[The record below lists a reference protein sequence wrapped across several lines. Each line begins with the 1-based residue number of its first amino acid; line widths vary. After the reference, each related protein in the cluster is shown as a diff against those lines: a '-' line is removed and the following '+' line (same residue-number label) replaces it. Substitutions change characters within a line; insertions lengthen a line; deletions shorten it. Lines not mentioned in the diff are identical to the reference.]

1 MNRTRIPAILATT
14 AAALA
19 LGAGPALAGSDDC
32 AGASCAEENAPAQVV
47 PGVPVPVSPAPL
59 PTTQTRT
66 GAAAPER
73 ESNRPKAE
81 RQRQGQRHS
90 RVAHRRQV
98 VFGQQRTVP
107 RGAVAAGA
115 GGTADDGSNG
125 ALLGLAGLITLGLTG
140 GAAKLALGRRNS

>member
-66 GAAAPER
+66 GGAAPER
-73 ESNRPKAE
+73 ESNRPKAK
-81 RQRQGQRHS
+81 RQRHS

-115 GGTADDGSNG
+115 GGTADDGPNV
-125 ALLGLAGLITLGLTG
+125 ALLGIAGLITLGLTG
-140 GAAKLALGRRNS
+140 GAAKLALGRRDS